1 MKLDWVIYVPAA
13 DAWQV
18 LKNPTT
24 NDQAKE
30 SKMGIA
36 LWIVGAIALMAA
48 GAGVTFALA
57 SLIPQ
62 DVLQQAQ
69 ANGRFAGLSADSH
82 DEISGRPVRAAVS
95 KLAHLRRQ
103 VG

>member
-1 MKLDWVIYVPAA
+1 LFIYVPAA

-36 LWIVGAIALMAA
+36 LWIVGTIALMVA

-62 DVLQQAQ
+62 NVLQQAQ

-82 DEISGRPVRAAVS
+82 DEITGKPVKASASR
-95 KLAHLRRQ
+95 LAHLRSQ
-103 VG
+103 AG

>member
-1 MKLDWVIYVPAA
+1 
-13 DAWQV
+13 
-18 LKNPTT
+18 
-24 NDQAKE
+24 
-30 SKMGIA
+30 MGIA
-36 LWIVGAIALMAA
+36 LWIVGAIALMAT

-69 ANGRFAGLSADSH
+69 ANGRFAGLSADGH

-95 KLAHLRRQ
+95 KLAQLRRQ

>member
-1 MKLDWVIYVPAA
+1 M
-13 DAWQV
+13 
-18 LKNPTT
+18 LKNPIT

-36 LWIVGAIALMAA
+36 IWIVGTIALMTA
-48 GAGVTFALA
+48 GAGMTFALA

-82 DEISGRPVRAAVS
+82 DEITGKPVKVAAS
-95 KLAHLRRQ
+95 RLAYLRRQ
-103 VG
+103 AG

>member
-1 MKLDWVIYVPAA
+1 M
-13 DAWQV
+13 

-24 NDQAKE
+24 FDKAKE

-36 LWIVGAIALMAA
+36 LWLVATIALMAA

-69 ANGRFAGLSADSH
+69 ANGRFAGLSANSH
-82 DEISGRPVRAAVS
+82 DEITGKPVKAAAS
-95 KLAHLRRQ
+95 KLAYLHRQ
-103 VG
+103 I

>member
-1 MKLDWVIYVPAA
+1 
-13 DAWQV
+13 V
-18 LKNPTT
+18 LKNQQRTI
-24 NDQAKE
+24 KRR
-30 SKMGIA
+30 SRKMGIA

-82 DEISGRPVRAAVS
+82 DEISGEPVRAAVS

>member
-36 LWIVGAIALMAA
+36 LWIVGTIALMVA
-48 GAGVTFALA
+48 GAGVTFAFA
-57 SLIPQ
+57 SLIP
-62 DVLQQAQ
+62 
-69 ANGRFAGLSADSH
+69 GLSADSH
-82 DEISGRPVRAAVS
+82 DEITGRPVKAAASRLADLRSRA
-95 KLAHLRRQ
+95 
-103 VG
+103 G

>member
-1 MKLDWVIYVPAA
+1 MLR
-13 DAWQV
+13 
-18 LKNPTT
+18 NPIT

-69 ANGRFAGLSADSH
+69 ANGRFAGLSVDSH
-82 DEISGRPVRAAVS
+82 DEITGRPVKAAAS
-95 KLAHLRRQ
+95 RLAHLGRQ

>member
-1 MKLDWVIYVPAA
+1 
-13 DAWQV
+13 
-18 LKNPTT
+18 
-24 NDQAKE
+24 
-30 SKMGIA
+30 MGIA

-57 SLIPQ
+57 SLLSQ
-62 DVLQQAQ
+62 EVLQRAQ

-82 DEISGRPVRAAVS
+82 DDITGKPVKAAGP
-95 KLAHLRRQ
+95 KLVHLRRQ